1 MSLSRRRLFGWL
13 VPSAVVGWMGGKAQ
27 AQTREPLQHAQ
38 AAQSNASATVQ
49 QLNSNTGAGLS
60 GYAVRQ
66 KYTRGTVGAK
76 LNHFITI
83 EDFADD
89 QSAAGDWS
97 SAIRAAIDYAIQAGI
112 HDVYGTGT
120 YTLSRPIVI
129 TGELAS
135 NGLNISLSHLIA
147 NKDWPSHNSLWDA
160 TPMIVIGDK
169 SSNITGLN
177 LRINMLNGGGRAD
190 GINARDAGFSLSHLH
205 IGDARNCIRVV
216 ANGEQTWPNA
226 SVQITGDFWT
236 ENWMGIY
243 LSRGTKGTTP
253 ISEAWKINVKFIA
266 NNRYGGI
273 LLRGGSQYT
282 QIAGDH
288 DFNGRYL
295 SMLQV
300 DSLQGL
306 RRGMAINSGRGR
318 CEVLMAFE
326 DQQKFYVML
335 MEAQDV
341 SVGQGKNSSFSKG
354 QTLSSSSAGA
364 ANRKVLAVHR
374 CGDNGSGSNFVDIL
388 HDFEGEPFA
397 KVQAVMG
404 YCSGIFG
411 SLMYTSFITGQ
422 SSFSATTDNLRGLG
436 ITNSGT
442 MLSLYNKA
450 ESDAPFANVNADFVN
465 FKKKLYMQARLYEGI
480 GVAQIIGRSASEFTT
495 LFSLEESSEDR
506 YIQELN
512 LYKVYIKTNVLGVAG
527 EFLISLSS
535 DASAKEPMVAQ
546 PIIYNESVF
555 AWRVSGNNFQ
565 VRQDAMPEMHFVANI
580 LRV

>member
-1 MSLSRRRLFGWL
+1 MSLSRRRFFGWL
-13 VPSAVVGWMGGKAQ
+13 VPSAVMGWMGGKAQ
-27 AQTREPLQHAQ
+27 ASEPVQHAQ
-38 AAQSNASATVQ
+38 AAQANGGAA
-49 QLNSNTGAGLS
+49 QLDANSGPGRDDYTI
-60 GYAVRQ
+60 RQ
-66 KYTRGTVGAK
+66 KYSHGSIGAK

-83 EDFADD
+83 EDFADAN
-89 QSAAGDWS
+89 SAAGDWS
-97 SAIRAAIDYAIQAGI
+97 TAIRAAIDYAVQAGI

-129 TGELAS
+129 TGALAS

-147 NKDWPSHNSLWDA
+147 NDNWPSHRSLWDA
-160 TPMIVIGDK
+160 TPMIVIGDAT
-169 SSNITGLN
+169 SNITGLN
-177 LRINMLNGGGRAD
+177 IRINMLNGGGRAD
-190 GINARDAGFSLSHLH
+190 GINARGNGFALSHIH

-216 ANGEQTWPNA
+216 ANGDHTWPNA

-236 ENWMGIY
+236 GNWMGIY

-266 NNRYGGI
+266 DNRYGGI

-306 RRGMAINSGRGR
+306 RRGMSVNAGGER

-326 DQQKFYVML
+326 EQHKFYVMV
-335 MEAQDV
+335 MESHDV
-341 SVGQGKNSSFSKG
+341 SVGQGKKSSSFRVG

-374 CGDNGSGSNFVDIL
+374 CADNESGSNYVDIL

-397 KVQAVMG
+397 KIQAVMG

-411 SLMYTSFITGQ
+411 SMMYTSFITGQ
-422 SSFSATTDNLRGLG
+422 SSFSALTDNLRGLG
-436 ITNSGT
+436 ISNSGS

-450 ESDAPFANVNADFVN
+450 ESDAPFANINPNFVN
-465 FKKKLYMQARLYEGI
+465 FDKKLYMKARLYEGI
-480 GVAQIIGRSASEFTT
+480 GVAQSIGRSPSEFTT
-495 LFSLEESSEDR
+495 LFKLDESGEDR
-506 YIQELN
+506 YMQELN
-512 LYKVYIKTNVLGVAG
+512 LYKVYIKTDVLGVAG
-527 EFLISLSS
+527 EFLISLTS
-535 DASAKEPMVAQ
+535 DASAKEPMVVQ
-546 PIIYNESVF
+546 PIIYNQAIF
-555 AWRVSGNNFQ
+555 AWRVSGYEFQ
-565 VRQDAMPEMHFVANI
+565 VRQDAAPAMQFVANI